1 MPIFRYEAA
10 DAAGKVLRG
19 AMDALNAQDVSR
31 RLSERGYQ
39 RVTIQGPQAGVNG
52 TTTATPPVQQSGNVG
67 PVAAVGK
74 GIPAPEDIAT
84 FFRQVAS
91 LIHAGFTVSNAFSD
105 LGMRTRH
112 RALSLA
118 AKTMGANIANGASVG
133 AEMRRYP
140 TLFAPHVVGL
150 TSAGEQGG
158 FLEFSFEEIAL
169 GAEQDA
175 ALRQGLWLVK
185 FLWWQSVWSIL
196 LFAPLFPSI
205 NPNNLMGSVV
215 TYNRWI
221 FLVCVPLGLLMHLTA
236 WFLGW
241 ARHQFAY
248 RDLFDRLSLRIPVM
262 AHLARARALAAFTR
276 VLRRLLI
283 SGVSAE
289 PAFAGAVASV
299 PNAALR
305 WQLAEG
311 IGVLRSG
318 KGMDEAIEATK
329 LFGHDPMQLLI
340 TGQKTGQFAEM
351 LDRTAAYYQEEAVR
365 ATEGAKAAEKRLA
378 WLITVLSTA
387 YVTIGLV
394 YGLMTLG
401 FKMTENWT
409 D

>member
-10 DAAGKVLRG
+10 DANGKLLRG

-31 RLSERGYQ
+31 RLTERGYQ
-39 RVTIQGPQAGVNG
+39 QVTIEGAQNSANG
-52 TTTATPPVQQSGNVG
+52 THGAVATAPTISHVG
-67 PVAAVGK
+67 PVAAVGN
-74 GIPAPEDIAT
+74 GIPSPEDIAT
-84 FFRQVAS
+84 FFRQAAS
-91 LIHAGFTVSNAFSD
+91 LLHAGFTVSNAFSD

-112 RALSLA
+112 RALGLA
-118 AKTMGANIANGASVG
+118 AKTMGGNIANGASIG

-140 TLFAPHVVGL
+140 TLFAPHVIGL
-150 TSAGEQGG
+150 ISAGEQGG

-196 LFAPLFPSI
+196 LFAPFFPSL
-205 NPNNLMGSVV
+205 NPNNLLGSLGV
-215 TYNRWI
+215 YGRWI
-221 FLVCVPLGLLMHLTA
+221 LYVFVPFGLLMHLTA

-241 ARHQFAY
+241 ARHQPVY
-248 RDLFDRLSLRIPVM
+248 RDFFDRLSLRLPVM
-262 AHLARARALAAFTR
+262 AKLARARALAAFTR
-276 VLRRLLI
+276 VLRRLLL

-289 PAFAGAVASV
+289 PAFAGAVAAV

-305 WQLAEG
+305 WQMAEG
-311 IGVLRSG
+311 IPVLRSG
-318 KGMDEAIEATK
+318 KGLDEAIEATK
-329 LFGHDPMQLLI
+329 LFGHDPLQMLI

-351 LDRTAAYYQEEAVR
+351 LDRTASYYEEEAAR

-401 FKMTENWT
+401 FKMTENWN